1 MSFDLIYKQLADLT
15 DNVRRKSAALRDGD
29 HVDLIRHFAEVRIFH
44 DMLDEA
50 VKALNEQ
57 KELLSRTYVPDCM
70 GAAGVKTINVVGVG
84 RVTVSNR
91 WTTTMLDKERGM
103 QHLRDTGNGGLI
115 QDSVPWQTLSAFSK
129 NLMETEGKELPDDI
143 FKSSIM
149 KFTSITKA

>member
-1 MSFDLIYKQLADLT
+1 
-15 DNVRRKSAALRDGD
+15 
-29 HVDLIRHFAEVRIFH
+29 
-44 DMLDEA
+44 
-50 VKALNEQ
+50 
-57 KELLSRTYVPDCM
+57 
-70 GAAGVKTINVVGVG
+70 
-84 RVTVSNR
+84 
-91 WTTTMLDKERGM
+91 MLDKERGM